1 MRKEALSLLL
11 SSCGAV
17 AWLVAFPVST
27 GAG

>member
-17 AWLVAFPVST
+17 ACLVAFPVPT

>member
-17 AWLVAFPVST
+17 AWVVAVPVT
-27 GAG
+27 TRAG

>member
-11 SSCGAV
+11 ASCGAIT
-17 AWLVAFPVST
+17 WLVAFPVST